1 MAYMKRAAEDTIAW
15 ISEMFLV
22 LLVIGHRQM
31 EKMTLLQK
39 RAETQ
44 RSKGLERKYITLDDP
59 DVWYLAKHDPALFCR
74 GIPLRC

>member
-31 EKMTLLQK
+31 EKNDPS
-39 RAETQ
+39 AETQ

>member
-31 EKMTLLQK
+31 EKNDPS
-39 RAETQ
+39 AET
-44 RSKGLERKYITLDDP
+44 RRNAEK
-59 DVWYLAKHDPALFCR
+59 
-74 GIPLRC
+74 